1 MLRLMQKNSFY
12 FIFYAFAW
20 IPIFILAVVLPGR
33 PLDTGMVFFDG
44 MWIILLLLG
53 SMIVCEQSE
62 GKANGYDFL
71 RMLPIKDSHIVK
83 AKFFLV
89 LLTACFVII
98 YLTII
103 YLFVFIPP
111 EVLAIVK
118 VFIPLCAVVGIL
130 LDAFLY
136 TLIFK
141 IGFSKTIKIGW
152 IIFVVIIL
160 GAFLFIELVL
170 VKSDIDAGKISAF
183 LNSNPLAIW
192 IVLGLGVLAVYF
204 GLMFMAIKAK
214 KRNRG

>member
-1 MLRLMQKNSFY
+1 MQKNSFY

-20 IPIFILAVVLPGR
+20 IPIFIMSIVLPGR
-33 PLDTGMVFFDG
+33 PLDTGMVYFEG

-62 GKANGYDFL
+62 GKSKGYDFL
-71 RMLPIKDSHIVK
+71 RTLPIKDSHIVK

-89 LLTACFVII
+89 FLTACFVVVYI
-98 YLTII
+98 TII

>member
-20 IPIFILAVVLPGR
+20 IPIFIFAIALPGR
-33 PLDTGMVFFDG
+33 PLDTGMVYLDG

-71 RMLPIKDSHIVK
+71 RTLPVKDSHIVK

-89 LLTACFVII
+89 FLTACFVIV

-103 YLFVFIPP
+103 YQFVFIPP

-118 VFIPLCAVVGIL
+118 VYIPLCAVVGIL
-130 LDAFLY
+130 LDALLY

-160 GAFLFIELVL
+160 GTFLFIELVL
-170 VKSDIDAGKISAF
+170 VKSDIDAGKISVF
-183 LNSNPLAIW
+183 INSVSLWIW
-192 IVLGLGVLAVYF
+192 IVLGLGLIAGYF
-204 GLMFMAIKAK
+204 GLMSMAIKAK

>member
-12 FIFYAFAW
+12 FIFYAIAW
-20 IPIFILAVVLPGR
+20 IPIFVFAIALPGR
-33 PLDTGMVFFDG
+33 PLDSGMVYFDG

-62 GKANGYDFL
+62 GKSNGYDFL
-71 RMLPIKDSHIVK
+71 RMLPVKDSQIVK

-89 LLTACFVII
+89 FLTACFVVMYVKII
-98 YLTII
+98 YQ
-103 YLFVFIPP
+103 FVSRPP
-111 EVLAIVK
+111 DVFPISQ

-136 TLIFK
+136 TLIYK

-170 VKSDIDAGKISAF
+170 VKSGIDIGKISVF
-183 LNSNPLAIW
+183 VNSVSIWIW
-192 IVLGLGVLAVYF
+192 IVLGLGALSGYF
-204 GLMFMAIKAK
+204 GLMSMAIKTK
-214 KRNRG
+214 ERNRG

>member
-20 IPIFILAVVLPGR
+20 IPIFIMSIVLPGR
-33 PLDTGMVFFDG
+33 PLDTGMVYFEG

-62 GKANGYDFL
+62 GKSKGYDFL
-71 RMLPIKDSHIVK
+71 RTLPIKDSHIVK

-89 LLTACFVII
+89 FLTACFVVVYI
-98 YLTII
+98 TII

-136 TLIFK
+136 VLVFR
-141 IGFSKTIKIGW
+141 IGFSKAIKIGW
-152 IIFVVIIL
+152 IVFIVIIL

-170 VKSDIDAGKISAF
+170 VKSDIDAGKISTF
-183 LNSNPLAIW
+183 LSSIPLVIW
-192 IVLGLGVLAVYF
+192 IVLGLEAIAGYF

>member
-12 FIFYAFAW
+12 FIFYTFAW
-20 IPIFILAVVLPGR
+20 IPIFVFSIVLPGR
-33 PLDTGMVFFDG
+33 PLDTGMVYFEG

-62 GKANGYDFL
+62 RKANGYDFL
-71 RMLPIKDSHIVK
+71 RMLPVKDSQIVK

-89 LLTACFVII
+89 FLTACFVVM

-103 YLFVFIPP
+103 YQFVFIPP

-118 VFIPLCAVVGIL
+118 VYIPLCAVVGIL
-130 LDAFLY
+130 LDALLY

-160 GAFLFIELVL
+160 GTFLFIELVL
-170 VKSDIDAGKISAF
+170 VKSDIDVGKISVF
-183 LNSNPLAIW
+183 INSVSLWIW
-192 IVLGLGVLAVYF
+192 IVLGLGLITGYF
-204 GLMFMAIKAK
+204 GLMSMAIKAK